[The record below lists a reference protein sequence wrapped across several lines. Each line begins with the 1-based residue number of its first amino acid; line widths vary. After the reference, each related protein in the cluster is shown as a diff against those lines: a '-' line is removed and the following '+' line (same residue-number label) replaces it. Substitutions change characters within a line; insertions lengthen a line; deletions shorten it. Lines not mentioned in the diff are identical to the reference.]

1 MGAGCSHLGEVTGI
15 LEELVWEWAVW
26 GLGDGEEEP
35 SSQPYQSLHTC
46 PPPHP

>member
-1 MGAGCSHLGEVTGI
+1 MGTWVSGI

-35 SSQPYQSLHTC
+35 SSEPPY
-46 PPPHP
+46 PPHP